1 MGKFSDFK
9 TNGDEL
15 IELPPGFRF
24 HPTDEELISHYL
36 SPKVLDRSF
45 STIAI
50 GEVDLNKVEPWDLP
64 WKAKMG
70 EKEWYFFCVRDRKYP
85 TGLRT
90 NRATD
95 AGYWKATG
103 KDKEI
108 FRAKFLVGMKKTL
121 VFYRGRAP
129 KGEKTNWVMHEYRL
143 DDKHSSHNLPKNAK
157 NEWVISRIF
166 KKTSGGKPVH
176 ISGLVR
182 GENCSDDSFTS
193 GLPQLMDFSS
203 DKNNIDT
210 TIAAEGSHVTCFSN
224 PIEDT
229 RDTSLD
235 DFSFSSSRNCVFS
248 PFPYMFPK
256 VCAPDSVF
264 PSPNNPDSVLT
275 QDQSILRL
283 LRDNNVTNMKQH
295 VKAKFSEDMS
305 SALSYYD
312 DQEFPIISSD
322 PVDLDCLWNY

>member
-9 TNGDEL
+9 RTTNGDEP

-50 GEVDLNKVEPWDLP
+50 GEVDLNK
-64 WKAKMG
+64 
-70 EKEWYFFCVRDRKYP
+70 
-85 TGLRT
+85 
-90 NRATD
+90 
-95 AGYWKATG
+95 
-103 KDKEI
+103 
-108 FRAKFLVGMKKTL
+108 
-121 VFYRGRAP
+121 
-129 KGEKTNWVMHEYRL
+129 
-143 DDKHSSHNLPKNAK
+143 

-166 KKTSGGKPVH
+166 KKTSGGKTVH

-235 DFSFSSSRNCVFS
+235 DFI
-248 PFPYMFPK
+248 
-256 VCAPDSVF
+256 CAPDSIF
-264 PSPNNPDSVLT
+264 PSQNNSDTVIT
-275 QDQSILRL
+275 QDQSILRF

-295 VKAKFSEDMS
+295 VKAEYSKDMS

-312 DQEFPIISSD
+312 EQEFPIISSD